1 MNIKIDSRKIKP
13 GDIFVALNTYND
25 GHKYIN
31 DAIDKGAKKIIASK
45 GCYSVE
51 TIIVS
56 DTKDYLIN
64 HLKNNYYNQIKDLKI
79 IGITG
84 TNGKT
89 TTSYLIWQTLNKL
102 GKKCAYIGTIGFYIN
117 EKIRDLNN
125 TTPEILDVY
134 EMLIECKEK
143 DCEYVVMEVSS
154 HALEQRRV
162 DGILFDYAIFTN
174 LTEDHLDYHKT
185 MGNYALAKQK
195 LFEKLKENG
204 KAIINVDD
212 KYHNYFLK
220 KGDITYGFN
229 ESNIQILNYDVNFKS
244 NFDLKINNEI
254 YDFETN
260 LLGKYNIYNI
270 TALISVLVNLNVDIN
285 VIRYLVTT
293 LTAPVGRMEFINYNT
308 NQIIIDYA
316 HTPDALEN
324 ILLSVREF
332 CKGKIYVILGCG
344 GNRDKT
350 KRPIMAKIAT
360 DLADYAIF
368 TSDNPRDEDPSKII
382 EDMINDLENDNYE
395 VDVNREKAINKGIQK
410 LGKNDILL
418 LLGKGHETYQ
428 VIKNERIHFD
438 DKEKVLNFIRR

>member
-229 ESNIQILNYDVNFKS
+229 ESNIQILNYDINFKS

-260 LLGKYNIYNI
+260 LLGKYKIYNI

>member
-31 DAIDKGAKKIIASK
+31 DAINKGAKKIIASK
-45 GCYSVE
+45 GGYGVE

-64 HLKNNYYNQIKDLKI
+64 LLKNNYYNQIKDLKI

>member
-51 TIIVS
+51 TITVS

-174 LTEDHLDYHKT
+174 LTMDHLDYHKS
-185 MGNYALAKQK
+185 
-195 LFEKLKENG
+195 
-204 KAIINVDD
+204 IR
-212 KYHNYFLK
+212 KYSQNCF
-220 KGDITYGFN
+220 
-229 ESNIQILNYDVNFKS
+229 
-244 NFDLKINNEI
+244 
-254 YDFETN
+254 
-260 LLGKYNIYNI
+260 
-270 TALISVLVNLNVDIN
+270 
-285 VIRYLVTT
+285 R
-293 LTAPVGRMEFINYNT
+293 
-308 NQIIIDYA
+308 
-316 HTPDALEN
+316 
-324 ILLSVREF
+324 
-332 CKGKIYVILGCG
+332 
-344 GNRDKT
+344 
-350 KRPIMAKIAT
+350 
-360 DLADYAIF
+360 
-368 TSDNPRDEDPSKII
+368 
-382 EDMINDLENDNYE
+382 
-395 VDVNREKAINKGIQK
+395 
-410 LGKNDILL
+410 
-418 LLGKGHETYQ
+418 
-428 VIKNERIHFD
+428 
-438 DKEKVLNFIRR
+438 